1 MNHTNNH
8 RRHQRRIAQYNQFKV
23 RRASSTH
30 IQLFDGVHK
39 WWEALSHVDP
49 ARERVRDRTVA
60 RLSPACYS
68 SIAEGSIE
76 SHEESTGW
84 VLGLASIGGSSS
96 GIGGGGAQGDILEP
110 TSARNTNNASAAAG
124 PVMGGT
130 GQSSTSPAVGP
141 DGLGQVK
148 KRTVA
153 MAGLESSPGSVDD
166 VEDNDQREEK
176 KRQPVKRACNE
187 CRQQKLECKI
197 ESNFKRV
204 GKRSR
209 NAEMEREIIELRK
222 QIASVQANPA
232 AMTPQQ
238 HAPSLHSAHVTP
250 KQESSHVSPAGVYH
264 TPSAISS
271 DQYMGSHEAVA
282 SLLDLRSG
290 FEGSNYM
297 RNGNLFKRIEDVVVA
312 PEKVTELFDLFFMF
326 YHPFLPF
333 LDRQRAPDDYYS
345 VSPLL
350 FWTIISVGARR
361 YQTDTHLL
369 NSLAG
374 PVTRLVW
381 STLADIPQSYHVVK
395 ALCLLCSWPFP
406 TSSTSTDPTFML
418 CGMMMQVAMQLGLH
432 RPSHTQDFS
441 KFRVELIEEELR
453 DKVRTWAICNVV
465 AQRYVRILLLSWTS
479 ALTDSSVAT
488 GYGQPPSTLYDWTLS
503 ASGSVDPN
511 FKLPED
517 IRRRLDVEIFC
528 DKVTKTLYT
537 NRRDPV
543 GLCSDQERSTLISFL
558 SRDFD
563 DLEDQVKSRTDAI
576 TDLFLRA
583 ANLHLHLS
591 AFFDDPRAKDYRE
604 RLLSLYVATTSFL
617 EAAMSLETDVGPVLS
632 YTPYY
637 VYQMMVAGAC
647 TLLKLCKSFF
657 SAHIDMD
664 YTKTLFN
671 RTIWAIRGVSVSSND
686 LPERLAEVLAQMWR
700 MGSTPQQK
708 ASATSAEVD
717 DTLML
722 KVRCRMSMSLL
733 FDSVWRWREDAQ
745 TKGRNIEAYL
755 KNPTNPDSNSESSAS
770 STAGPAGRTSSSTP
784 GLPADPSLASATM
797 IPQGS
802 LGVAPASGVTNLP
815 SGFLEPNYEVFDP
828 LNWLLDGLV
837 DLPYSYSAM
846 SGMEPQ
852 TIA

>member
-1 MNHTNNH
+1 M
-8 RRHQRRIAQYNQFKV
+8 
-23 RRASSTH
+23 S
-30 IQLFDGVHK
+30 
-39 WWEALSHVDP
+39 
-49 ARERVRDRTVA
+49 
-60 RLSPACYS
+60 
-68 SIAEGSIE
+68 
-76 SHEESTGW
+76 
-84 VLGLASIGGSSS
+84 VLDIVIVNAPSLASIGGSSS

-110 TSARNTNNASAAAG
+110 SARNTNNASAAAG

-130 GQSSTSPAVGP
+130 GHSSASPAVGL

-166 VEDNDQREEK
+166 VEDIDQREEK

-187 CRQQKLECKI
+187 CRQQKLRCDVVQDPWTDCSRCRRLKLECKI

-222 QIASVQANPA
+222 QIATVQANPT

-238 HAPSLHSAHVTP
+238 APSLQSTHVTP
-250 KQESSHVSPAGVYH
+250 KQESSHVSPAGVYQ

-290 FEGSNYM
+290 FDGSNYK

-333 LDRQRAPDDYYS
+333 LDRQRSPDDYYS
-345 VSPLL
+345 ASPLL

-406 TSSTSTDPTFML
+406 NSSTSTDPTFML

-465 AQRYVRILLLSWTS
+465 AQR
-479 ALTDSSVAT
+479 VAT

-517 IRRRLDVEIFC
+517 IRRRLDIEIFC

-563 DLEDQVKSRTDAI
+563 ELEDQLKSKTDAI
-576 TDLFLRA
+576 TDLYLRA

-617 EAAMSLETDVGPVLS
+617 ESAMTLETDVGPVLS

-657 SAHIDMD
+657 AAHIDME
-664 YTKTLFN
+664 YSRSLFT

-700 MGSTPQQK
+700 MGGAQHQK
-708 ASATSAEVD
+708 TSATSTEMD
-717 DTLML
+717 DSLML

-755 KNPTNPDSNSESSAS
+755 KNPTNPDSNSDSSAS
-770 STAGPAGRTSSSTP
+770 STAEAAARTSTSTP
-784 GLPADPSLASATM
+784 GLPGDPSLAPAPM
-797 IPQGS
+797 LAQGS
-802 LGVAPASGVTNLP
+802 LGVPPASGVASLP